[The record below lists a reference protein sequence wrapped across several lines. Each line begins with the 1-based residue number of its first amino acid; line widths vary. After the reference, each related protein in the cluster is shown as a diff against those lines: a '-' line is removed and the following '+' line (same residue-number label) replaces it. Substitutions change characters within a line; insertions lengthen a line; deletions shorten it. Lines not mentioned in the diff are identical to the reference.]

1 MYNDY
6 FGLTESPFGI
16 TPDPQFAFTTATHQ
30 EALNTLLLAVA
41 GGEGFIKITGEVGTG
56 KTLLCRR
63 FMSMLRSEYVVAYVP
78 NPMMDARGLMSSLAA
93 EFEVPMPTEVGLHDQ
108 LRVLNAFLLLFARE
122 GKKVV
127 VCIDEA
133 QAMPM
138 ETIEALRL
146 VSNLETDKR
155 KLIQVVMF
163 GQPELDEKLAGPD
176 ARQLRQRIGFEYRLR
191 PLESGE
197 VGQYLAHRLQV
208 AGHKGD
214 AMFSRPAARMLYRT
228 TAGVPRLL
236 NIVAHKALLTV
247 YGEGGGR
254 VKVRHVREAARDT
267 PSTRR
272 PLRWVWAAVPLLLM
286 AVGMGVGVG
295 TGLL

>member
-1 MYNDY
+1 MYNEH
-6 FGLTESPFGI
+6 FGLHEAPFGI
-16 TPDPQFAFTTATHQ
+16 TPDPQFVFTTATHQ
-30 EALNTLLLAVA
+30 EALNTLLLAVS

-63 FMSMLRSEYVVAYVP
+63 FMAMLAKEYLVAYVP
-78 NPMMDARGLMSSLAA
+78 NPMMDARGLMTSLAA

-122 GKKVV
+122 GRKVL

-133 QAMPM
+133 QAMPL
-138 ETIEALRL
+138 ETLEALRL

-163 GQPELDEKLAGPD
+163 GQPELDEKLARPD

-191 PLESGE
+191 PLDRGE
-197 VGQYLAHRLQV
+197 VARYLAHRLQV
-208 AGHKGD
+208 AGFQGEG
-214 AMFSRPAARMLYRT
+214 MFSRPAARLLHRA

-254 VKVRHVREAARDT
+254 VRARHVREAVRDT
-267 PSTRR
+267 PSARR
-272 PLRWVWAAVPLLLM
+272 VPRWIWAAVPL
-286 AVGMGVGVG
+286 VGVAVCVG
-295 TGLL
+295 IGAGLS